1 MFIFIFLQ
9 AVCGVTE
16 EDDLLVVE
24 TSQTSLQ
31 QKYSSLLDLSEK
43 LTEELNKKN
52 ESFIVLEQRHMS
64 LLESSK
70 ASQDIHEESDGS
82 GNLWTSILLIRQ
94 MQNEISIKA

>member
-70 ASQDIHEESDGS
+70 ASQDIHEESDGN
-82 GNLWTSILLIRQ
+82 GNLWTSILLVRE